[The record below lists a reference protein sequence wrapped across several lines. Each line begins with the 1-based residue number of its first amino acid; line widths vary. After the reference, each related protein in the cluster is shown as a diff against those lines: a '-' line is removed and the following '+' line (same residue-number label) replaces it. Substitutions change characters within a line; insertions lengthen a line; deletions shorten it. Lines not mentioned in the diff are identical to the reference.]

1 MSKFERGVAE
11 SSADAETD
19 PQQGQQDDD
28 LSALLIDQQQPDP
41 AADRPER
48 QTSHF
53 QRFVIGSQNFSK
65 LFIALFLSYKHQT
78 NNLILS

>member
-19 PQQGQQDDD
+19 PQQGQKDDD

-41 AADRPER
+41 TADRPER

-65 LFIALFLSYKHQT
+65 FLIAL
-78 NNLILS
+78 LINTPPF